1 MKVVLRCMRRSI
13 PGSPWHALLLPE
25 TGEEGEKGKNQ
36 GKIAPEKVVLVQTL
50 NKDPVPQFLHLH

>member
-25 TGEEGEKGKNQ
+25 TGEEGEKGKKS
-36 GKIAPEKVVLVQTL
+36 GKNCAREGGSCANIK
-50 NKDPVPQFLHLH
+50 